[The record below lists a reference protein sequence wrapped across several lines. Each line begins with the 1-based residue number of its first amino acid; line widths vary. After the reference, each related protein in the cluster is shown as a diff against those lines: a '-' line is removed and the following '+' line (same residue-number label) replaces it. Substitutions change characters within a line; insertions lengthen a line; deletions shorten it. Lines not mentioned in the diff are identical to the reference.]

1 MPDATARGISITRY
15 NEEGLFWWAEGRG
28 REGFPGGVLRSR
40 GFCFFAFCVP
50 TLLPSQAELCELGQ
64 LSQGELVLK
73 AFSWRWGAWEL
84 VLGPCKGSQPHLH
97 LGLGSPLLQAGH
109 HSALPTSWSLE
120 KPPGYDVGE
129 GFCALQDVV
138 TPPAW

>member
-1 MPDATARGISITRY
+1 MRRGCFGGQKGEAGRASR
-15 NEEGLFWWAEGRG
+15 EESR
-28 REGFPGGVLRSR
+28 RSR

-84 VLGPCKGSQPHLH
+84 VLGPCKGSQPRLH